1 MAWTKQGSIKG
12 PAGESGSSA
21 PCFTVVSVN
30 DSSPCLS
37 TRGPVIEQLTEVV
50 DYLFDSDQWSNQTS
64 HTVESMEWQFDSEED
79 ASTAAALLK
88 DEMFYLGRRGYGG
101 ENLATI
107 NKISQYKN
115 TLTLTIS
122 GSPSPKT
129 RWQTISFYWLNT
141 QSLSVSDM
149 EVRVEDLLDHKVSQA
164 DCVAYCNTHGF
175 SCVFD
180 ADDKP
185 TITRQ
190 TDPPETNGPS
200 A

>member
-21 PCFTVVSVN
+21 PFFTVTKVN
-30 DSSPCLS
+30 GNKYPLFCTTGRL
-37 TRGPVIEQLTEVV
+37 VEQLAPAVQFILSKDDWTSVSNGGISNFV
-50 DYLFDSDQWSNQTS
+50 LRFDTA
-64 HTVESMEWQFDSEED
+64 ED
-79 ASTAAALLK
+79 AKNAASLLSCEYIYIGDNSVPDDILTAVTSTSVSSNTLYVQVETGIPK
-88 DEMFYLGRRGYGG
+88 
-101 ENLATI
+101 
-107 NKISQYKN
+107 SQYV
-115 TLTLTIS
+115 
-122 GSPSPKT
+122 
-129 RWQTISFYWLNT
+129 TISFQWLNT
-141 QSLSVSDM
+141 TAISMADM
-149 EVRVEDLLDHKVSQA
+149 AVRVEDLLDHKVSQA

-175 SCVFD
+175 ACVFD